1 MHSFWNIIV
10 INLFRTEIQYMLK
23 EASYIIEQ
31 EKDDS
36 ADGIEI
42 TFSLG
47 LTPDIFFY

>member
-1 MHSFWNIIV
+1 MHSFWNIIL
-10 INLFRTEIQYMLK
+10 INLFRTELQYMLK

-36 ADGIEI
+36 ANDIEI

-47 LTPDIFFY
+47 LTPDSFFY